1 MPVSNYKEWNN
12 FRENFLYTI
21 EINDVLETNLD
32 LIKKVYNLYNKS
44 NKNYMTLDDA
54 IDLFFKKSDC
64 GMNYKDI
71 TYCFGMSKMT
81 VPNENDDV

>member
-1 MPVSNYKEWNN
+1 
-12 FRENFLYTI
+12 
-21 EINDVLETNLD
+21 
-32 LIKKVYNLYNKS
+32 
-44 NKNYMTLDDA
+44 MTLDDA